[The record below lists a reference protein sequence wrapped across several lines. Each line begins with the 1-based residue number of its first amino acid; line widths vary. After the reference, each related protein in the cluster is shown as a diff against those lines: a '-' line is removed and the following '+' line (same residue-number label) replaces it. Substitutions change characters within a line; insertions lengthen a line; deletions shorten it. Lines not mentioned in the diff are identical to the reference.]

1 MASLRRHWG
10 IIMLSVSIFLTR
22 NTTCYPRRTAIVCG
36 DTELSYA
43 ELNEKSAV
51 LAASL
56 RRVGIRQGDCVALLL
71 RSSIEWV
78 LFWHACQ
85 KLGAALALV
94 HVKLLSEELIRAVE
108 LSDVTALVYSDDFA
122 EKAASIAERCPR
134 VKTLIGC
141 GHVKCTG
148 AAHSVL
154 FSELMGSGGPAPSL
168 PDIEVNE
175 TDPCVIMFTSGT
187 SGPPK
192 GIVRTQ
198 GMFRE
203 YALVMA
209 ASNGSGSDPE
219 VIITPAPLYHASG
232 LSCMVRSLILAGTLI
247 LVDGFNCDLIGR
259 QTEQYRATQMLLVP
273 PSSYQRLY
281 ATGVQ
286 DRYDLSSIRKVL
298 LKAGKC
304 TRECCENIF
313 EMFPNASVCPSWGS
327 TEVSNAT
334 YTCISRDDM
343 EHFGTIGKA
352 NCLTEIR
359 LLDEAGNEVPCGA
372 PGEAYIRS
380 PLVFSGYLKE
390 PERTKKTFRGRWFNT
405 EDILC
410 RDENGYY
417 YLLDRKQDLIKTGGE
432 NVYAQEV
439 ERAISAYPCIQ
450 DCAVV
455 GIPDVRFEEAVAA
468 AIVLK
473 QGCSIDPQEFLAFC
487 RSVLPSF
494 KKPRYWAI
502 MDRLPVND
510 VGKVQ
515 KNLLRATPSLFS
527 EICC

>member
-1 MASLRRHWG
+1 
-10 IIMLSVSIFLTR
+10 MLSVSSFLTR
-22 NTTCYPRRTAIVCG
+22 NTTCYPGRTAIVCG
-36 DTELSYA
+36 DTELTYA
-43 ELNEKSAV
+43 QLNEKSGV
-51 LAASL
+51 LAAAL
-56 RRVGIRQGDCVALLL
+56 YRIGIRQGDRVALLL

-85 KLGAALALV
+85 KLGAAPALI
-94 HVKLLSEELIRAVE
+94 HVKLLNEELIRAIE
-108 LSDVTALVYSDDFA
+108 LADVTALVYSDDFA
-122 EKAASIAERCPR
+122 EKAAAIAGRCPR
-134 VKTLIGC
+134 VKALIGC
-141 GHVKCTG
+141 GSLNCADG
-148 AAHSVL
+148 SRGFL
-154 FSELMGSGGPAPSL
+154 FSELMNSGCRAGPL

-175 TDPCVIMFTSGT
+175 HDPCVIMFTSGT

-209 ASNGSGSDPE
+209 VSNGSGSDPE

-232 LSCMVRSLILAGTLI
+232 LSCMVKALILAGTLI

-259 QTEQYRATQMLLVP
+259 QTEQYRATQVLLVP

-286 DRYDLSSIRKVL
+286 NRYDLTSIKKVL

-327 TEVSNAT
+327 TEISNAT
-334 YTCISRDDM
+334 YICISRDEMDR
-343 EHFGTIGKA
+343 FGTIGKA

-359 LLDEAGNEVPCGA
+359 LLDENGNEVPCGV
-372 PGEAYIRS
+372 PGEAHIRS
-380 PLVFSGYLKE
+380 PLVFSGYIKE
-390 PERTKKTFRGRWFNT
+390 PERTRKTFRGRWFNT
-405 EDILC
+405 EDILR
-410 RDENGYY
+410 RDEDGYY
-417 YLLDRKQDLIKTGGE
+417 YLMDRKQDLIKTGGE

-439 ERAISAYPCIQ
+439 ERAISGYPCIQ

-455 GIPDVRFEEAVAA
+455 GIPDARFEEAVAA

-473 QGCSIDPQEFLAFC
+473 KGCSIDPQDFLTFC

-510 VGKVQ
+510 IGKVQ
-515 KNLLRATPSLFS
+515 KNVLRANASLFS